1 MTVSRY
7 RQHRGSETQTAVA
20 RWFAGHG
27 WPFAAPVGAGRGGT
41 DVTGMPGL
49 LVEVKARRDLNL
61 TEWLRQHAKP
71 TPQSSLRGGVS
82 GPCETGV
89 HAGCYAPAACECA
102 CHIRAFVV
110 HRPDGYGP
118 ARVAEWPVTMRL
130 DDFTSLLHEAGYGT
144 KED

>member
-1 MTVSRY
+1 
-7 RQHRGSETQTAVA
+7 
-20 RWFAGHG
+20 
-27 WPFAAPVGAGRGGT
+27 
-41 DVTGMPGL
+41 MPGL

-61 TEWLRQHAKP
+61 PAWLKQHDKEYL
-71 TPQSSLRGGVS
+71 QDLK
-82 GPCETGV
+82 TGLPGTWLPHV
-89 HAGCYAPAACECA
+89 LL
-102 CHIRAFVV
+102 V